1 MTWQQRS
8 LQRRKAGPPLGL
20 KNLGNTCYLNSV
32 LQCLTYTP
40 PLAQFCLASQHSSL
54 CKSVFANR
62 DKDCPF
68 CVLERQ
74 ITRCLSLD
82 GPLDAP
88 SKIQKCLTLFAD
100 HFRWG
105 CQEDAH
111 EFLRYVI
118 DACHNTC
125 LKLLKCLTA
134 TARNALVAVEG
145 SGEGAGGRSTV
156 MKDIFGGALLSQVKC
171 LACQGESNKTD
182 EIMDISLDLFQ
193 SNSLEDAL
201 ARFFQPEVL
210 DGNNKYSCGKCK
222 KLSVARKQMFILRAP
237 NVLIIQLKRFEG
249 IHGGKINRN
258 IEFEEVLALSKFMYN
273 ATQKN
278 KPSTVVSIAPCF
290 YAILPSEV
298 ADSTKLSM
306 EGIVAVQESQPE
318 YNLFGSIVHSGFS
331 PESGHYYAYIKD
343 AFGHWYCCNDAHVSL
358 SSTREESQPEYNL
371 FGSIVHSGFSPE
383 SGHYYAYIKDAFG
396 HWYCC
401 NDAHVSLSSTREVL
415 SEKVYI
421 LFYIRSNQIPRSS
434 KTGSPCNVVK
444 SSDSKGCDVLPSI
457 KSADILKPP
466 VTKPNGVSS
475 FKSNGS
481 IMLKNGKI
489 SPSPQIKSINLKS
502 LEIKRAISN
511 GSDSIETCN
520 NVSARRDSASPEC
533 IFSNETKDVVE
544 GSSAPNDNAADQN
557 TSSNLVEY
565 SSTHTLSM
573 PNGNGCV
580 SLSEVEAH
588 KNNGPQSVE
597 AVKRDCNGSSNCLI
611 TKWHSDV
618 SSFKRK
624 SCGSDRAENSILCT
638 KQSRNLSMGD
648 VSFKTQSTC
657 YEEHF
662 KGKLEKFK
670 EVLAPEVR
678 SELQSC
684 GWVHEVHNFM
694 RTRKQSCFS
703 GAASCHD
710 DSFIKNQLIIDA
722 KKNFTL
728 QIPEPVKEHFINRL
742 RSLSKGK
749 LLSDA

>member
-1 MTWQQRS
+1 MALQMTWQQRS
-8 LQRRKAGPPLGL
+8 LQRRKAGYPLGL

-54 CKSVFANR
+54 CKLVFANR

-68 CVLERQ
+68 CILERQ
-74 ITRCLSLD
+74 ITRCLSLE

-105 CQEDAH
+105 RQEDAH

-125 LKLLKCLTA
+125 LKLLKRLTA
-134 TARNALVAVEG
+134 TAGNASAAVEG
-145 SGEGAGGRSTV
+145 SGETAAGPSTV

-171 LACQGESNKTD
+171 LACKGESNKTD

-193 SNSLEDAL
+193 SNSLKDAL
-201 ARFFQPEVL
+201 GRFFQPEVL

-222 KLSVARKQMFILRAP
+222 KLSVARKQMFILTAP
-237 NVLIIQLKRFEG
+237 NVLIIHLK
-249 IHGGKINRN
+249 
-258 IEFEEVLALSKFMYN
+258 
-273 ATQKN
+273 
-278 KPSTVVSIAPCF
+278 
-290 YAILPSEV
+290 
-298 ADSTKLSM
+298 D
-306 EGIVAVQESQPE
+306 SQPE

-343 AFGHWYCCNDAHVSL
+343 AFG
-358 SSTREESQPEYNL
+358 R
-371 FGSIVHSGFSPE
+371 
-383 SGHYYAYIKDAFG
+383 
-396 HWYCC
+396 WYCC

-444 SSDSKGCDVLPSI
+444 SSDSKGGDVLPSI
-457 KSADILKPP
+457 KSADVLKPP

-475 FKSNGS
+475 FKSNS
-481 IMLKNGKI
+481 AIMLKNGKI
-489 SPSPQIKSINLKS
+489 SQSPQIKSINLKN

-511 GSDSIETCN
+511 GSGSIETCN

-533 IFSNETKDVVE
+533 NFSNETKDVVE
-544 GSSAPNDNAADQN
+544 GSSVPNDNAAVQN
-557 TSSNLVEY
+557 TSNLVEY
-565 SSTHTLSM
+565 SSTHTLSV

-580 SLSEVEAH
+580 SLSEVEVH
-588 KNNGPQSVE
+588 KNNGTQSVE
-597 AVKRDCNGSSNCLI
+597 AVKRDCNGSCNCLI

-638 KQSRNLSMGD
+638 KQSSDLFTGD
-648 VSFKTQSTC
+648 VSFKTQSRC
-657 YEEHF
+657 YGEHF
-662 KGKLEKFK
+662 KQELEKFK

-684 GWVHEVHNFM
+684 GWVDEVDNFM
-694 RTRKQSCFS
+694 RTRKRSCFPA
-703 GAASCHD
+703 AASCHD
-710 DSFIKNQLIIDA
+710 NSFIKNQLIIDA
-722 KKNFTL
+722 KKNFTS

-742 RSLSKGK
+742 RSFGKGK